1 MMINLRL
8 VSQNIRSGRLKL
20 SPSPGLRANAA
31 LTFLGCLRSF
41 LCHILTEDLCEE
53 ILYNTSGF
61 AAIATLDL
69 PWGLHFAIKVAA
81 SSSDHPI
88 SVFLLMA

>member
-1 MMINLRL
+1 
-8 VSQNIRSGRLKL
+8 GRLKL

-31 LTFLGCLRSF
+31 LTFLGCLRS
-41 LCHILTEDLCEE
+41 
-53 ILYNTSGF
+53 SGF